1 MYGRVPRLQRRGS
14 ATQLV
19 VDGEPF
25 LILGGELGNS
35 TASSA
40 ESLSA
45 VWPAV
50 VAMRLNTLL
59 LPIYWE
65 LMEPEEGRF
74 DFTLLSVALAG
85 ARAHGLR
92 LVLLWFGSWKNSM
105 STYAPAWVKTNR
117 ARFAFAERADGR
129 PIEILSPFCEENVQA
144 DARAFAALM
153 RHLAE
158 VDGREQTVV
167 LVQVENE
174 VGMLEEAADRSS
186 AARAAFAENVPA
198 SLLAPG
204 QLAGTWRGVFGEGAS
219 ADEVFMAYHFARYI
233 DRVAAAGKAQYPL
246 PMFVNAALNRPGRV
260 PGEYPSGGPLPHL
273 FDVWRAGAPSI
284 DFLAPDIYFPNFAD
298 WCRAYARPRHPLFIP
313 EIANSPAAAVEVF
326 YAVGAHAAIGFSPFA
341 IDTISDASA
350 AALKASYGLLREL
363 SPLVLESQGGGRMG
377 GAVLDSENPDV
388 EIRLPGAVASV
399 RHDFTFEWS
408 GPAREIQ
415 PWPRS
420 GALIMA
426 TGPREYLVAGNG
438 VIVTFASEN
447 KPESLGLLNVDEGR
461 FVGGRFVAG
470 RRLNGDETHQG
481 RHVRLPYGAFGLQ
494 RVTLYAY

>member
-1 MYGRVPRLQRRGS
+1 MSERIPHLQSHGT
-14 ATQLV
+14 ATQLI
-19 VDGEPF
+19 VDGKPF

-35 TASSA
+35 TASST
-40 ESLSA
+40 ESLKA

-50 VAMRLNTLL
+50 VAMGLNTLL
-59 LPIYWE
+59 LPVYWE

-74 DFTLLSVALAG
+74 DFTLLSAALAG
-85 ARAHGLR
+85 ARAHGLH

-105 STYAPAWVKTNR
+105 STYAPAWVRTNR
-117 ARFAFAERADGR
+117 ARFPFAERADGR
-129 PIEILSPFCEENVQA
+129 PVEILSPFSEENVQT

-158 VDGREQTVV
+158 ADARDHTVI

-186 AARAAFAENVPA
+186 RAREAFAANVPA

-204 QLAGTWRGVFGEGAS
+204 QAPGTWRDVFGEGAH
-219 ADEVFMAYHFARYI
+219 ADEVFMAYHFARYV
-233 DRVAAAGKAQYPL
+233 DQVAAAGKAAYPL
-246 PMFVNAALNRPGRV
+246 PMYVNAALNRPGRA

-284 DFLAPDIYFPNFAD
+284 DFLAPDIYFPNVVD
-298 WCRAYARPRHPLFIP
+298 WCRAYARPPHPLFIP
-313 EIANSPAAAVEVF
+313 EIANSPAAAVEAF
-326 YAVGAHAAIGFSPFA
+326 YAVGEHDAIGFSPFA
-341 IDTISDASA
+341 IDTISDLSA
-350 AALKASYGLLREL
+350 AALRASYGLLREL

-377 GAVLDSENPDV
+377 GAVLDSENPRV
-388 EIRLPGAVASV
+388 EIHLGGTIVSL

-408 GPAREIQ
+408 GPAREIK

-420 GALIMA
+420 GALIIA

-438 VIVTFASEN
+438 VIATFASEGHD
-447 KPESLGLLNVDEGR
+447 ESLGLLKVEEGS
-461 FVGGRFVAG
+461 FADGRFVAG

-481 RHVRLPYGAFGLQ
+481 RHVRIPYGAVGLQ
-494 RVTLYAY
+494 RVTLYVY

>member
-1 MYGRVPRLQRRGS
+1 MSASLPRLKSHGT

-19 VDGEPF
+19 VDDKPF

-40 ESLSA
+40 ESLNA

-59 LPIYWE
+59 LPVYWE

-74 DFTLLSVALAG
+74 DFALLSVALAG

-105 STYAPAWVKTNR
+105 STYAPAWVKKNR
-117 ARFAFAERADGR
+117 ARFPFAERADGR
-129 PIEILSPFCEENVQA
+129 PVEILSPFSEENVQA

-153 RHLAE
+153 RHLAK
-158 VDGREQTVV
+158 VDGREHTVI

-174 VGMLEEAADRSS
+174 VGMLEDAADRS
-186 AARAAFAENVPA
+186 ALARAALAAEVPA

-204 QLAGTWRGVFGEGAS
+204 QPAGAWRDVFGEGGH
-219 ADEVFMAYHFARYI
+219 ADEVFMAHHLARYV
-233 DRVAAAGKAQYPL
+233 DRVAAAGKAEYPL
-246 PMFVNAALNRPGRV
+246 PMFVNAALNRPGRA
-260 PGEYPSGGPLPHL
+260 PGEYPSGGPLPHV

-284 DFLAPDIYFPNFAD
+284 DFLAPDIYFPDFVS

-313 EIANSPAAAVEVF
+313 EIASGPAAAAEVL
-326 YAVGAHAAIGFSPFA
+326 YAVGEQNAIGFSPFA
-341 IDTISDASA
+341 IDTISEASA
-350 AALKASYGLLREL
+350 AALKASYGLLHEL
-363 SPLVLESQGGGRMG
+363 WPLVLESQGGGRMG
-377 GAVLDSENPDV
+377 GAVLDSDTPRV
-388 EIRLPGAVASV
+388 EMHLAGVALSLC
-399 RHDFTFEWS
+399 HDFTFEWS
-408 GPAREIQ
+408 GPARDVK

-420 GALIMA
+420 GALVIA
-426 TGPREYLVAGNG
+426 TGPHEYLVAGSG
-438 VIVTFASEN
+438 VIVSFASETHR
-447 KPESLGLLNVDEGR
+447 ESLGLLRVEEGR
-461 FVGGRFVAG
+461 FEDGRFVAG

-481 RHVRLPYGAFGLQ
+481 RHVRIPCGAFGLQ
-494 RVTLYAY
+494 RVSLYAY